1 VVEGARWG
9 ATAAGDRADPK
20 RVGAVG
26 GRPLLP
32 YRIHK
37 MSDIEDAVLSV
48 QRRDP
53 IDVSKAL
60 KDALK
65 IRDEERLAKRLV
77 SVAID
82 ADSTSIVPLLHS
94 VRRIKD
100 ENLRAR
106 TIFSVFSNLN
116 SAVVGGFLRRG
127 RTSSLPFY

>member
-1 VVEGARWG
+1 
-9 ATAAGDRADPK
+9 
-20 RVGAVG
+20 
-26 GRPLLP
+26 
-32 YRIHK
+32 